1 MNDLQAVLSGSLVS
15 AVLSQQDKR
24 IKVVQAAGLCVFK
37 KTQKKKERKL
47 QMSFRETFLEAIGK
61 LESENAVTVWLQQGS
76 SSQDISDATIQLF
89 WFVFIHPAGTF

>member
-1 MNDLQAVLSGSLVS
+1 MSL
-15 AVLSQQDKR
+15 
-24 IKVVQAAGLCVFK
+24 K
-37 KTQKKKERKL
+37 KTKK
-47 QMSFRETFLEAIGK
+47 REKIANVIQGNLLEAIEK

>member
-1 MNDLQAVLSGSLVS
+1 MSL
-15 AVLSQQDKR
+15 
-24 IKVVQAAGLCVFK
+24 K
-37 KTQKKKERKL
+37 KQPKKKERKL
-47 QMSFRETFLEAIGK
+47 QISFRETFLEAIEK